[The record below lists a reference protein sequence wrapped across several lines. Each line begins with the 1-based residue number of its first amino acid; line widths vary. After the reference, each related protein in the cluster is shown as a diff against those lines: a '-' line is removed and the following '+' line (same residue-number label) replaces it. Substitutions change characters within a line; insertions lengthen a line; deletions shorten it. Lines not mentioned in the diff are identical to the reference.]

1 MAVPTFTVG
10 QVLTAALV
18 NQWLASRAAVKGS
31 NTSRSSTTTL
41 ADDPHL
47 TLAVDANCIYVLEL
61 GLLYDGATAGD
72 LATGLTGPA
81 GFSSSIILAG
91 LTPSAAGNSDDV
103 MSATTGAAANVGA
116 LGAGT
121 LAGAL
126 IKGTVTTAGTAGNLT
141 LQWAQVSSSGT
152 ATILHSGSWMTLD
165 RIG

>member
-72 LATGLTGPA
+72 LATGLTG
-81 GFSSSIILAG
+81 LASPR
-91 LTPSAAGNSDDV
+91 LRRATPT
-103 MSATTGAAANVGA
+103 M
-116 LGAGT
+116 
-121 LAGAL
+121 
-126 IKGTVTTAGTAGNLT
+126 
-141 LQWAQVSSSGT
+141 
-152 ATILHSGSWMTLD
+152 
-165 RIG
+165 

>member
-1 MAVPTFTVG
+1 
-10 QVLTAALV
+10 
-18 NQWLASRAAVKGS
+18 
-31 NTSRSSTTTL
+31 
-41 ADDPHL
+41 
-47 TLAVDANCIYVLEL
+47 
-61 GLLYDGATAGD
+61 
-72 LATGLTGPA
+72 
-81 GFSSSIILAG
+81 
-91 LTPSAAGNSDDV
+91 